1 MAELNSICV
10 YCGSGTGAD
19 PAYAAAAEALGRN
32 MAEAGVR
39 LVYGGGS
46 VGLMGTLAR
55 AVLDSG
61 GDVTGII
68 PHFLERR
75 ERMMT
80 DLPELLV
87 TEDMHERKMRMFE
100 RADAFVALPG
110 GVGTLEELVEQMTWS
125 QLGQH
130 EKPVLIANIAG
141 FWDPLLRLLQ
151 NMRAEGFIRGGMQ
164 VSYLVAEDAADIVP
178 MLRRALAPLPAPLV
192 EEPAEAVVRRM

>member
-19 PAYAAAAEALGRN
+19 PAYVAAAETLGRN

-80 DLPELLV
+80 DLPELLI

-151 NMRAEGFIRGGMQ
+151 NMRTDGFIRGGME
-164 VSYLVAEDAADIVP
+164 VSYLVAEDVDEIVP
-178 MLRRALAPLPAPLV
+178 MLRRALADRPAPAI
-192 EEPAEAVVRRM
+192 EEPVEKVVRQM